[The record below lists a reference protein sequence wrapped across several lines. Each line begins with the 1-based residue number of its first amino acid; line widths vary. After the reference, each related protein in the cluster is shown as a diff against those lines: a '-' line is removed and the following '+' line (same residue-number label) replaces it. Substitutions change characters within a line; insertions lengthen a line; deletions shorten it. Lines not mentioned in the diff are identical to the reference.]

1 MADDEQLNL
10 YGDAFNVA
18 RARRTDPVT
27 SHEAA
32 KSIKPKELTE
42 RQQAVLLVYQGEGS
56 MSDEMLLVAYR
67 SAKWR
72 AFKLPKQSDSGLR
85 TRRSELS
92 KAGLLVPM
100 FYGLTKAGRKTRF
113 WATPGEFNPLSD

>member
-10 YGDAFNVA
+10 YDDAFNVP

-32 KSIKPKELTE
+32 RSIPLDSLTE
-42 RQQAVLLVYQGEGS
+42 RQQAVLLVFQGEGS

-72 AFKLPKQSDSGLR
+72 SFKLPKQSDSGLR

-92 KAGLLVPM
+92 RAGLLVPM
-100 FYGLTKAGRKTRF
+100 YYGLTRAGRKTQF
-113 WATPGEFNPLSD
+113 WATPGEFNPATA